1 MLPLELHPP
10 PLSRAQLGEL
20 RTARAQAARVGAT
33 AGRAGVAEAAE
44 AAEEAAEAAAEEEEL
59 LRRCSRPRCCCPLR
73 RETSVYVRLKCHP
86 LSASHPP
93 SACVITVA
101 RMLRTMLPRL
111 GRLTLSRGLAT
122 YPSHTVLGL
131 PALSPT
137 MTSGNIAKY
146 LVKVGDEI
154 QPGDR
159 IAEIE
164 TDKATVDFDVVDGG
178 CARSLQL
185 TPACALGGPVPF
197 TPLCSS
203 RAP

>member
-1 MLPLELHPP
+1 
-10 PLSRAQLGEL
+10 
-20 RTARAQAARVGAT
+20 
-33 AGRAGVAEAAE
+33 
-44 AAEEAAEAAAEEEEL
+44 
-59 LRRCSRPRCCCPLR
+59 
-73 RETSVYVRLKCHP
+73 
-86 LSASHPP
+86 
-93 SACVITVA
+93 
-101 RMLRTMLPRL
+101 MLRTVLPRL
-111 GRLTLSRGLAT
+111 GRLTLTRGLAS

-178 CARSLQL
+178 FVAKILIAEGTLLARNCHITQNTNSLLPAGAKADSQEQDICAFGDGTSAMFN
-185 TPACALGGPVPF
+185 PAAGAAACTSCGGTGMCPQHPK
-197 TPLCSS
+197 
-203 RAP
+203 

>member
-1 MLPLELHPP
+1 MRLARKLLTQITSHRFTTSQTDNGRPTT
-10 PLSRAQLGEL
+10 
-20 RTARAQAARVGAT
+20 TALV
-33 AGRAGVAEAAE
+33 
-44 AAEEAAEAAAEEEEL
+44 
-59 LRRCSRPRCCCPLR
+59 
-73 RETSVYVRLKCHP
+73 
-86 LSASHPP
+86 
-93 SACVITVA
+93 VITKA

-185 TPACALGGPVPF
+185 TPACALGAPCTIQSPVLFVCP
-197 TPLCSS
+197 TISPMLVPEQLWPRS
-203 RAP
+203 

>member
-1 MLPLELHPP
+1 MLRSMLP
-10 PLSRAQLGEL
+10 
-20 RTARAQAARVGAT
+20 
-33 AGRAGVAEAAE
+33 
-44 AAEEAAEAAAEEEEL
+44 
-59 LRRCSRPRCCCPLR
+59 
-73 RETSVYVRLKCHP
+73 
-86 LSASHPP
+86 
-93 SACVITVA
+93 
-101 RMLRTMLPRL
+101 L
-111 GRLTLSRGLAT
+111 GRLTTRLSRGLAT

-178 CARSLQL
+178 CARWVAPTSTLLRCGRHVYQAI
-185 TPACALGGPVPF
+185 PCACALQYHPRPR
-197 TPLCSS
+197 S
-203 RAP
+203 

>member
-1 MLPLELHPP
+1 LRIWEHGR
-10 PLSRAQLGEL
+10 LSQY
-20 RTARAQAARVGAT
+20 QPAARRSHACCAPTPGYTCNHASVGPASQQPANQNSWYEPTTQRMQRPLTTPVDRHGARIISKLRAT
-33 AGRAGVAEAAE
+33 
-44 AAEEAAEAAAEEEEL
+44 
-59 LRRCSRPRCCCPLR
+59 
-73 RETSVYVRLKCHP
+73 
-86 LSASHPP
+86 
-93 SACVITVA
+93 
-101 RMLRTMLPRL
+101 MLRTILPRL
-111 GRLTLSRGLAT
+111 GRLSSRGLAT

-185 TPACALGGPVPF
+185 TPACALGAPCTIQPPVLLACPGIS
-197 TPLCSS
+197 PRLVPEQLWPRS
-203 RAP
+203 

>member
-1 MLPLELHPP
+1 MLRSMLP
-10 PLSRAQLGEL
+10 
-20 RTARAQAARVGAT
+20 
-33 AGRAGVAEAAE
+33 
-44 AAEEAAEAAAEEEEL
+44 
-59 LRRCSRPRCCCPLR
+59 
-73 RETSVYVRLKCHP
+73 
-86 LSASHPP
+86 
-93 SACVITVA
+93 
-101 RMLRTMLPRL
+101 L
-111 GRLTLSRGLAT
+111 GRLTTRLSRGLAT

>member
-1 MLPLELHPP
+1 MDRHGARIISSTL
-10 PLSRAQLGEL
+10 RA
-20 RTARAQAARVGAT
+20 T
-33 AGRAGVAEAAE
+33 
-44 AAEEAAEAAAEEEEL
+44 
-59 LRRCSRPRCCCPLR
+59 
-73 RETSVYVRLKCHP
+73 
-86 LSASHPP
+86 
-93 SACVITVA
+93 
-101 RMLRTMLPRL
+101 MLRTILPRL
-111 GRLTLSRGLAT
+111 GRLSSRGLAT

-185 TPACALGGPVPF
+185 TPACALGAPCTIQPPVLLACPGIS
-197 TPLCSS
+197 PRLVPEQLWPRS
-203 RAP
+203 